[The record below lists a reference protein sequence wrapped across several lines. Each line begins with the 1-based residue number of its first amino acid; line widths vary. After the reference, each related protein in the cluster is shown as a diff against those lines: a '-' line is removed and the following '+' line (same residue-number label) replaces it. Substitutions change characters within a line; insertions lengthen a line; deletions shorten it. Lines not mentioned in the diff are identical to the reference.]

1 MIILAKLDK
10 LSNADKETQ
19 AKIGGEG
26 REGRETD
33 TQTDT
38 QRRRENM
45 SESLCHLSVL
55 QGVVVT
61 TQLLAERT
69 LGLSAQKRPATWA
82 GPEFDHPLPTP
93 LHPRPASCPPAAQ
106 RRETQLPA
114 VPAAKVIGSGANKG
128 QWTRKTSTLKSC
140 TKETLKQASW
150 STESAIIFRH
160 LSINTCLPLLSQQMF
175 AASCPSP
182 SSWVL

>member
-1 MIILAKLDK
+1 MRTKKRKPKLEEK
-10 LSNADKETQ
+10 
-19 AKIGGEG
+19 GERGERQTHRDGERIRATACVTFLFSRALWLPPNSSLRGDPAYQPRKGQRPG
-26 REGRETD
+26 R
-33 TQTDT
+33 
-38 QRRRENM
+38 
-45 SESLCHLSVL
+45 
-55 QGVVVT
+55 
-61 TQLLAERT
+61 
-69 LGLSAQKRPATWA
+69 GLSL
-82 GPEFDHPLPTP
+82 GHPIPTP

-114 VPAAKVIGSGANKG
+114 VPAEKVIGRGANKG

-150 STESAIIFRH
+150 SMESAIIFRH

-182 SSWVL
+182 SIWVL